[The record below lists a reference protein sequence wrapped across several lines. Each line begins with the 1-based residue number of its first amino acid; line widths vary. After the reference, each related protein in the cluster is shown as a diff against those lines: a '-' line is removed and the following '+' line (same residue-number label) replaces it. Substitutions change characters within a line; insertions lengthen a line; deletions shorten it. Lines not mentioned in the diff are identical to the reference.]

1 MKQTS
6 KTAKRSKKPILSGLN
21 ELEADIMDIVWDHKK
36 ITVRDVHEVMME
48 GGYIPYTTVMAAMNN
63 MSLKGLLKQNRNG
76 RAFVYS
82 AAVSR
87 EQMACAIIDAVI
99 ERVLEGDRAL
109 IVSYLSEFAKQKAA
123 R

>member
-6 KTAKRSKKPILSGLN
+6 KTAKRSKKPVLSGLN

-48 GGYIPYTTVMAAMNN
+48 EGYIPYTTVMAAMNN
-63 MSLKGLLKQNRNG
+63 MSLKGLLKQNRSG

-82 AAVSR
+82 AAISR
-87 EQMACAIIDAVI
+87 EQMACTIMDAVI
-99 ERVLEGDRAL
+99 DRVLEGDRS
-109 IVSYLSEFAKQKAA
+109 VVVNYLSEFVEQKATK
-123 R
+123 

>member
-6 KTAKRSKKPILSGLN
+6 KTAKRSKKPVLSGLN

-48 GGYIPYTTVMAAMNN
+48 EGYIPYTTVMAAMNN

-87 EQMACAIIDAVI
+87 EQMACTIMDAVI
-99 ERVLEGDRAL
+99 DRVLEGDRS
-109 IVSYLSEFAKQKAA
+109 VVVNYLSEFVEQKATK
-123 R
+123 

>member
-6 KTAKRSKKPILSGLN
+6 KTAKRSKKPVLSGLN

-48 GGYIPYTTVMAAMNN
+48 DGYIPYTTVMAAMNN

-82 AAVSR
+82 AAISR
-87 EQMACAIIDAVI
+87 EQMACTIMDAVI
-99 ERVLEGDRAL
+99 DRVLEGDRA
-109 IVSYLSEFAKQKAA
+109 VVVNYLSEFVEQKATK
-123 R
+123 

>member
-6 KTAKRSKKPILSGLN
+6 KTAKRSKKPVLSGLN

-48 GGYIPYTTVMAAMNN
+48 DGYIPYTTVMAAMNN

-82 AAVSR
+82 SAISR
-87 EQMACAIIDAVI
+87 EQMACTIMDAVI
-99 ERVLEGDRAL
+99 DRVLEGDRS
-109 IVSYLSEFAKQKAA
+109 VVVNYLSEFVEQKATK
-123 R
+123 

>member
-1 MKQTS
+1 MKQAS
-6 KTAKRSKKPILSGLN
+6 KTVKRAKKPVLSGLN
-21 ELEADIMDIVWDHKK
+21 ELEADIMDIVWDHTK

-76 RAFVYS
+76 RAFVY
-82 AAVSR
+82 AAAISR
-87 EQMACAIIDAVI
+87 EQMACSIIDAVI
-99 ERVLEGDRAL
+99 NRVLEGDRAV

-123 R
+123 K